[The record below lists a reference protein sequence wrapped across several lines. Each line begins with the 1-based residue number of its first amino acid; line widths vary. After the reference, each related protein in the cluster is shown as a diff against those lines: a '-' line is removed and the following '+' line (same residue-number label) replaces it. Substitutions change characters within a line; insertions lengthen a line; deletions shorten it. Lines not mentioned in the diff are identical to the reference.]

1 MSKSSFNCISDK
13 NKDSLEV
20 VNLCKFLFIRK
31 FYQVFMKS
39 NWLSSFSL
47 HSLLSFYKLIFPVN
61 FHGHHPLIHL
71 LISNIGYKWI
81 NSFLLIGFSV
91 INQVMKLKCFHVIK
105 CLISI
110 KLNFKEEQFSW
121 YYLLLMILFYTKEI
135 FWYETF
141 IKESTF
147 EKYNL
152 YFKDFLF
159 FILNN
164 GKKTFT
170 MLLKAQFFK
179 YF

>member
-1 MSKSSFNCISDK
+1 
-13 NKDSLEV
+13 
-20 VNLCKFLFIRK
+20 
-31 FYQVFMKS
+31 
-39 NWLSSFSL
+39 
-47 HSLLSFYKLIFPVN
+47 
-61 FHGHHPLIHL
+61 
-71 LISNIGYKWI
+71 
-81 NSFLLIGFSV
+81 
-91 INQVMKLKCFHVIK
+91 
-105 CLISI
+105 
-110 KLNFKEEQFSW
+110 
-121 YYLLLMILFYTKEI
+121 MILFYTKEI